1 MTVCTNDVALGDLV
15 EDCLPVPVAD
25 ALADREALVPEVVEL
40 QDDRI
45 ALAAVCAWMLA
56 EERDQLRGPACRR
69 LVFAIPGVGDISG
82 SMLRIVLAFVRRSA
96 GFAVVVAL
104 TDGLAAPG

>member
-40 QDDRI
+40 QDERI

-56 EERDQLRGPACRR
+56 EERDQQ
-69 LVFAIPGVGDISG
+69 
-82 SMLRIVLAFVRRSA
+82 
-96 GFAVVVAL
+96 
-104 TDGLAAPG
+104 